1 MRKRE
6 LIKSLKKHFNVN
18 TKFFS
23 DYDFEVES
31 SSKTY
36 FVKVLNITVNHQVT
50 INSKTV
56 WDLKKGVISGIR
68 FKTVASSLVN
78 LEEFNKL
85 DNRIIV
91 LTSKPF
97 KVLKVL
103 NESDLLDISNE
114 KEVND
119 TFITSDIDE
128 LIEYIK

>member
-36 FVKVLNITVNHQVT
+36 FVKVLNVTSNHQVT
-50 INSKTV
+50 INSKIV

-68 FKTVASSLVN
+68 FKTVTSSLVN